1 MSIASPIS
9 FAYPLQSYNKNHD
22 SISQCLQLNAF
33 ITGNESHKQFA
44 IGLTVEQIPSA
55 MAAGTNEM
63 WNQQKQSLKNNKT
76 STVLWKG
83 RSQKKSSQSD
93 INFEAQS

>member
-9 FAYPLQSYNKNHD
+9 FTYPLQSPKKTMIPYL
-22 SISQCLQLNAF
+22 S
-33 ITGNESHKQFA
+33 TGHESRKQFA

-83 RSQKKSSQSD
+83 RSQKKSSQSE